1 KKEGTESPVAPLYA
15 IYKNCVTTC
24 FSGVVKVPL
33 LIKCAYFDYLKAL
46 EKKQAQDDLE
56 RKIRKK
62 G

>member
-1 KKEGTESPVAPLYA
+1 MLL
-15 IYKNCVTTC
+15 

-33 LIKCAYFDYLKAL
+33 IIKCAYIDYLKAL
-46 EKKQAQDDLE
+46 EKKQAEDDKE